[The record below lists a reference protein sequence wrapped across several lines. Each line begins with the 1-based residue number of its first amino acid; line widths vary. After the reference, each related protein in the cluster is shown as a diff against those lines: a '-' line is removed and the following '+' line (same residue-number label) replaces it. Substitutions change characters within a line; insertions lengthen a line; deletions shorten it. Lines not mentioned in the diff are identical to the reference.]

1 MGIDKA
7 SEVILVGDGAP
18 WIWER
23 IPKLLEKTGGSG
35 LNFTEVIDW
44 THAKQNLKKAL
55 DSLPKKKAKQAD
67 FGHFKDLLFEG
78 NISAIVKEVKTIFKM
93 RSSSKIMKKLKSYFV
108 SNETRMQY
116 KDTQDMKLPIGSGV
130 IESAIRRVVNLRLKS
145 PGSFW
150 KLDFAETMLYL
161 RAQLLYGR
169 WKCLKCSWSKA
180 LANEF
185 KDLALN
191 TIS

>member
-1 MGIDKA
+1 MFDWELTKA

-35 LNFTEVIDW
+35 LKITEVIDW

-93 RSSSKIMKKLKSYFV
+93 RSSSKIMKKLKSLLCVKRNPNAVQRYPRYEITNWF
-108 SNETRMQY
+108 
-116 KDTQDMKLPIGSGV
+116 
-130 IESAIRRVVNLRLKS
+130 RRH
-145 PGSFW
+145 
-150 KLDFAETMLYL
+150 
-161 RAQLLYGR
+161 
-169 WKCLKCSWSKA
+169 
-180 LANEF
+180 
-185 KDLALN
+185 
-191 TIS
+191 